1 MRIRIGLKEASWML
15 PGAALMFLLT
25 LAVAHFQK
33 EQNPE
38 EQLAFKTRRVDLV
51 NRMRI
56 GLASASDAEK
66 SAVMAITDRD
76 SKTFADQARAD
87 TADVERER
95 QELERLLKTGG
106 TQNEKDLFVQFSQ
119 AFKEFQRIDN
129 DLLDLA
135 VRNTNLRAYSLT
147 FGPGADAVREMNGA
161 LSRIVAANTGS
172 PEAKNIML
180 LAFGAETA
188 ALRIQTLLAP
198 HIAEESDEKMDR
210 MEASM
215 AREDEQVRSALN
227 GLKAQLLLSS
237 NADLAHAISSYTA
250 FSKLRAQILALSREN
265 TNVRSLTISL
275 SQKRK
280 VILMCED
287 ALNALSATMAK
298 AKRGETPQCQEGC
311 TATHSASMR
320 LLLEEHAKT
329 GDRIKYQK
337 AVEDEVHRYSQ
348 CLTNCSVPMSVK

>member
-1 MRIRIGLKEASWML
+1 
-15 PGAALMFLLT
+15 MFLLI
-25 LAVAHFQK
+25 LLVAHFQK
-33 EQNPE
+33 EQNPQ
-38 EQLAFKTRRVDLV
+38 EQLAFKTGGVDLV

-66 SAVMAITDRD
+66 RSVMAITDRD
-76 SKTFADQARAD
+76 SRTFADQARAD
-87 TADVERER
+87 TADVEQER
-95 QELERLLKTGG
+95 QELERLLKAGG
-106 TQNEKDLFVQFSQ
+106 TQSEKDLFAQFSQ
-119 AFKEFQRIDN
+119 AFKEFQRIDK

-135 VRNTNLRAYSLT
+135 VRNTNLKAYSLA
-147 FGPGADAVREMNGA
+147 FGPAADALKEMNGA

-198 HIAEESDEKMDR
+198 HIAEENDEKMDR

-215 AREDEQVRSALN
+215 AREDEQVRNALS
-227 GLKAQLLLSS
+227 GLKAQSLLSS

-250 FSKLRAQILALSREN
+250 FSKIRAQILALSREN

-275 SQKRK
+275 GQKRK
-280 VILMCED
+280 VMLMCEE
-287 ALNALSATMAK
+287 ALNALSAAIAK
-298 AKRGETPQCQEGC
+298 AKRGEAPQCQEGC

-320 LLLEEHAKT
+320 LLLEEYTKT
-329 GDRIKYQK
+329 GNKIKYQK
-337 AVEDEVHRYSQ
+337 AVEDEVLRYSQ
-348 CLTNCSVPMSVK
+348 CLANCSQPMSVK